1 LSEPNHE
8 KLSAMTT
15 QPQDRDCDYS
25 DTALAH
31 QRRGP
36 WVDYVREQRIR
47 RHGCKKN
54 QTQTDFEIF
63 RELVD
68 IWKTDTWHRS
78 PISRRISHPAYLK
91 IIGLGPKAIPW
102 IIHELRSDH
111 DYWFAALEA
120 ITREPSPETT
130 SMSELRDA
138 WLEWGK
144 RHGY

>member
-1 LSEPNHE
+1 
-8 KLSAMTT
+8 MTT
-15 QPQDRDCDYS
+15 QPQDRECDYS
-25 DTALAH
+25 ALAH

-36 WVDYVREQRIR
+36 WVDYLRERRIR

-54 QTQTDFEIF
+54 QPRTDFEIF

-68 IWKTDTWHRS
+68 IWKTETWYRT
-78 PISRRISHPAYLK
+78 PVSRRISHPAYLK
-91 IIGLGPKAIPW
+91 IIGLGPQALPW
-102 IIHELRSDH
+102 IMQELRQEQ

-120 ITREPSPETT
+120 ISREPSPNAANL
-130 SMSELRDA
+130 SELRDT